1 VGSSPRCHGE
11 RLRIQRSEVE
21 WSIGS
26 LHHYTA
32 TPLHHY
38 TTSPHITTPTRSW
51 HACGFAAGWSTVR
64 AGSRQASIEHRDVEV
79 EVEVEQRPTIY
90 VLYTWLIIAAGGGG
104 APFLPFLVSS
114 FGSAWKVSA
123 FSAEDRCPEMPWS
136 LKRCVCSIANKIGYS
151 SPVL

>member
-26 LHHYTA
+26 LHRYTT
-32 TPLHHY
+32 TPLHPFAAHHY
-38 TTSPHITTPTRSW
+38 TNSFV
-51 HACGFAAGWSTVR
+51 ACVLVCAAWSTVR